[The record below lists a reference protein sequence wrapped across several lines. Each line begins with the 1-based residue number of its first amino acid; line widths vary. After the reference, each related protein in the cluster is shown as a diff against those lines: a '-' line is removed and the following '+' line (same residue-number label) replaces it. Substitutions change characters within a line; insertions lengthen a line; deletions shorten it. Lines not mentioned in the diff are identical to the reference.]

1 MQKTSS
7 SGLKQF
13 YGTSFFDRSPR
24 APLNERPGRTYV
36 IHFFLDIVSKELY
49 KGDTSAHR
57 GSRATLLDVVK
68 GESLDEER
76 NQEESGRQ
84 EEGAREEESGREEEE
99 VSAADSQRSSPNTS
113 GPEQSGPFSL

>member
-13 YGTSFFDRSPR
+13 YATSFFDRSPR

-57 GSRATLLDVVK
+57 GSRATLLDVK